1 MQESLRYSQI
11 KIEYSVYNKQ
21 EINMLIYELFCCY
34 NPSIL
39 FFI

>member
-1 MQESLRYSQI
+1 MQEPLRYSQI

-21 EINMLIYELFCCY
+21 INMLIYELFCCY